1 MKRKRLP
8 ALLLALLVLVVV
20 PFTAAAEQWDYDDF
34 TVEVP
39 DGFYIFTPETP
50 ASDPAWAL
58 AGITDPVETLKM
70 YTSEEDGMNAIANFV
85 NAGGTVNILVSRK
98 GSTNSQEI
106 YNLGD
111 LSDQEFEE
119 FVDTLVG
126 SDEESVTITADR
138 FEHPEMPF
146 FALSIDVDESA
157 GTEMHERIYGTILN
171 GYAISFTT
179 FKQDADITQESM
191 DILGSIAQSFK
202 VTKLIDKSEMEQ
214 VDTLQLW
221 GIIIFSGVIVL
232 LVVGMIVFM
241 KVRSGRDKKMK
252 KRLADRLS
260 EYRKTHGSGTE
271 AGGTM
276 LYANSTDC
284 SNEAIRAFSIY
295 HAYVKNILPIA
306 IGITMSIAILVI
318 TIVFQGGSDDWWLP
332 LIAAALVVYYAYKLI
347 TASSNVEKVQRKV
360 FSMGV
365 TTTAHYAFYEDAYR
379 VSGIQ
384 SPATYPY
391 FQMTD
396 VRVSKEYIY
405 IYYGPDNAYMLNRAS
420 FLNGASDTDF
430 IKFIKS
436 KLEKK

>member
-1 MKRKRLP
+1 MKRKRIP
-8 ALLLALLVLVVV
+8 ALLLALLILLAV

-34 TVEVP
+34 TVTVP
-39 DGFYIFTPETP
+39 DDLYIFTPETSV
-50 ASDPAWAL
+50 SDPAWAL
-58 AGITDPVETLKM
+58 CGITDPIETLNM
-70 YTSEEDGMNAIANFV
+70 YTDEEDGMNAIANFIS
-85 NAGGTVNILVSRK
+85 AGGNVNILVTRK
-98 GSTNSQEI
+98 ASTNSQDI

-111 LSDQEFEE
+111 LSDEE
-119 FVDTLVG
+119 FDEFVNTLVG
-126 SDEESVTITADR
+126 SDEESVTITAGRYD
-138 FEHPEMPF
+138 HPEMPF
-146 FALSIDVDESA
+146 FHLRIDVDESS

-171 GYAISFTT
+171 GYAVAFTT
-179 FKQDADITQESM
+179 YKQDADITQEEM
-191 DILGSIAQSFK
+191 DILESLVQSFK
-202 VTKLIDKSEMEQ
+202 VTKLVDKSEMEE
-214 VDTLQLW
+214 VEALQLW
-221 GIIIFSGVIVL
+221 GVIIFSGVIVL

-241 KVRSGRDKKMK
+241 KIRAGRDKKMK
-252 KRLADRLS
+252 KSLADRLS

-271 AGGTM
+271 AGGAM

-306 IGITMSIAILVI
+306 IGIIMSIAILVV
-318 TIVFQGGSDDWWLP
+318 TIVFGTGSDWWLP

-360 FSMGV
+360 YSMGV
-365 TTTAHYAFYEDAYR
+365 STTAHYAFYEDAYR

-384 SPATYPY
+384 SPSAYPY

-396 VRVSKEYIY
+396 VRVSKDYIY
-405 IYYGPDNAYMLNRAS
+405 IYYGPDNAYIISRGS
-420 FLNGASDTDF
+420 FLNGANDAEF

>member
-1 MKRKRLP
+1 MKRKRLSV
-8 ALLLALLVLVVV
+8 LLLALMILLAA
-20 PFTAAAEQWDYDDF
+20 PFTVAAEQWNYDDF

-39 DGFYIFTPETP
+39 EGLYIFTPETSV
-50 ASDPAWAL
+50 SDPAWAL
-58 AGITDPVETLKM
+58 AGITDPIETLDM
-70 YTSEEDGMNAIANFV
+70 YSNEENGMNAIANFV
-85 NAGGTVNILVSRK
+85 SAGGKTNILVTRK
-98 GSTNSQEI
+98 ASTNSQSI
-106 YNLGD
+106 YNLAD
-111 LSDQEFEE
+111 LNETEFDE
-119 FVDTLVG
+119 FVNTLVG
-126 SDEESVTITADR
+126 SEEESVTITAGR
-138 FEHPEMPF
+138 YEHPAMPF
-146 FALSIDVDESA
+146 FTLSIDVDESA

-171 GYAISFTT
+171 GYAIAFNTY
-179 FKQDADITQESM
+179 KQDAEITQEDM
-191 DILGSIAQSFK
+191 DILESLAQSFK
-202 VTKLIDKSEMEQ
+202 VTKIVDKSEMEE

-221 GIIIFSGVIVL
+221 GVIIFSGVIVL

-241 KVRSGRDKKMK
+241 RIRAGRDKKMK
-252 KRLADRLS
+252 KQLADRLS

-284 SNEAIRAFSIY
+284 SNDAIRAFSIY

-318 TIVFQGGSDDWWLP
+318 TIVFQTGSDDWWLP

-365 TTTAHYAFYEDAYR
+365 TTTAHYAFYDEAYR

-396 VRVSKEYIY
+396 VRVSKDYIY
-405 IYYGPDNAYMLNRAS
+405 IYYGPDNAYIINRGS
-420 FLNGASDTDF
+420 FLNGASDAEF